1 VAREREGADM
11 ILRKLFWSSAVILVE
26 KKAWDRSIRIAGLAG
41 VLFEQGRSKPEPI
54 VMKGVEF

>member
-1 VAREREGADM
+1 M

>member
-1 VAREREGADM
+1 
-11 ILRKLFWSSAVILVE
+11 VILVE
-26 KKAWDRSIRIAGLAG
+26 KKAWDRSIRIAAVLGILAGLAWGFCAG